1 MIERIIEAL
10 VLLGLLAIWSACYER
25 SFEAAPPANAGREPG
40 AGSDAPPA
48 KTSPASANAARKS
61 ASA

>member
-1 MIERIIEAL
+1 MLERIIEAL

-40 AGSDAPPA
+40 AGSENPSA
-48 KTSPASANAARKS
+48 KTGPASANAARKS

>member
-40 AGSDAPPA
+40 AGSEKPPA
-48 KTSPASANAARKS
+48 KTGPGSANACKS